1 MRIYMQIQPLDNKP
15 PRFYQLHLQ
24 EDLLGGWTLIK
35 EAGYQGS
42 SGKIFKEHHQ
52 IYEDAVK
59 SMIKTR
65 DQQIKRGY
73 RIVFSEGATNS

>member
-35 EAGYQGS
+35 EMGYQGS
-42 SGKIFKEHHQ
+42 SGKVIQEHHQ
-52 IYEDAVK
+52 IYEDAVNAL
-59 SMIKTR
+59 IKTR
-65 DQQIKRGY
+65 DQQIQRGY
-73 RIVFSEGATNS
+73 RIVFSEGTQNS

>member
-35 EAGYQGS
+35 ETGYQGS
-42 SGKIFKEHHQ
+42 SGKITREHHQ
-52 IYEDAVK
+52 IYEDAVNTL
-59 SMIKTR
+59 INAR

>member
-1 MRIYMQIQPLDNKP
+1 MRIYMQIQPLDNQP

-35 EAGYQGS
+35 ETGYQGA
-42 SGKIFKEHHQ
+42 SGKILKEHHP

-59 SMIKTR
+59 AMVKTR